1 MMYYQL
7 PTEVNVGGV
16 EHAIRSDY
24 RVALDIISM
33 LSDDELTRE
42 EKAAAAIEMFY
53 EEQPDDIS
61 AALEECFK
69 FIDMGTSSKR
79 KSPRLL
85 DWERDFAY
93 IVAPINRVLG
103 REIRTCDYLH
113 WWTFMGAYIEIG
125 GDCLLANI
133 ISLRDKIASGKR
145 LEKYEREWLRK
156 NRELVILPQKYT
168 AEDDDFVRYWG
179 GEKSER

>member
-24 RVALDIISM
+24 RVALDIIYM

-42 EKAAAAIEMFY
+42 EKAAAALEMFY

-69 FIDMGTSSKR
+69 FLDMGSSK
-79 KSPRLL
+79 KKGARLL
-85 DWERDFAY
+85 DWERDFTY
-93 IVAPINRVLG
+93 IVAPVNRVLG
-103 REIRTCDYLH
+103 YEIRTCEYLH
-113 WWTFMGAYIEIG
+113 WWSFLGAYMEIG
-125 GDCLLANI
+125 GDCLLAQV
-133 ISLRDKIASGKR
+133 ISLRDKITRGKR
-145 LEKYEREWLRK
+145 LDKYEREWLNK
-156 NRELVILPQKYT
+156 NRDIVVLPQRYT
-168 AEDDDFVRYWG
+168 AEDDSFVRYWG
-179 GEKSER
+179 GDKK